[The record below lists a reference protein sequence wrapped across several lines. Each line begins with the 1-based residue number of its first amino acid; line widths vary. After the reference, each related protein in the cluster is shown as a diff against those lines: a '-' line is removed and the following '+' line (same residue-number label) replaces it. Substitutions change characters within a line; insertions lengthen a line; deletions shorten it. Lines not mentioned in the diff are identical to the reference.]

1 MLNPPPPVNLDG
13 LHPTGYNRDENMRPK
28 PPEGAKPMKAC
39 ILRGV
44 LVKRGILPP
53 CWSRFERSWSIGER
67 RRRPVWLYDRE
78 IRPCVACRSCQ
89 RDWTIFGCPQRDDG
103 QALFDLVLG
112 SELVVL
118 ATPIYAWYCTPP
130 MKALLDR
137 LVYGMNKYYGE
148 AKGPALWAGKAMA
161 LLMTCGY
168 PAEKGC
174 DLFEEGMRRYCRH
187 SRLRYLGAHVE
198 RHLGYGTVFMDGEK
212 EDRARLFAWEV
223 MKRI

>member
-1 MLNPPPPVNLDG
+1 
-13 LHPTGYNRDENMRPK
+13 
-28 PPEGAKPMKAC
+28 MKAC
-39 ILRGV
+39 ILMGSPRKTGNTATLLEPFREELEHRGT
-44 LVKRGILPP
+44 
-53 CWSRFERSWSIGER
+53 ETET
-67 RRRPVWLYDRE
+67 VWLYDRE